1 MSSPYHLLLQITEC
15 KNFKKKLLNMNEE
28 IKKSSRAK
36 YDIEDDEDSEVSFSI
51 AYEKLV
57 DDLSEAPSVVKTREK
72 ENLLEIVAPD
82 FSKETILR
90 KGRPYK
96 VCGGKS
102 KDRKGIVAVSF
113 KELVEK
119 GKF

>member
-1 MSSPYHLLLQITEC
+1 MNLEKETSKYETE
-15 KNFKKKLLNMNEE
+15 E
-28 IKKSSRAK
+28 
-36 YDIEDDEDSEVSFSI
+36 DEDSEVSFSI
-51 AYEKLV
+51 AHEKLV
-57 DDLSEAPSVVKTREK
+57 DDFSEAPTVAKTREK
-72 ENLLEIVAPD
+72 EKLMGSLATD
-82 FSKETILR
+82 FSKGTLPR

-119 GKF
+119 GISFLRNFKKFFCCKKGNSHLT

>member
-1 MSSPYHLLLQITEC
+1 MDIQ
-15 KNFKKKLLNMNEE
+15 KKKSL
-28 IKKSSRAK
+28 RAK
-36 YDIEDDEDSEVSFSI
+36 YENEDDEDSEVSFSI

-57 DDLSEAPSVVKTREK
+57 DDLSEAPTVAKTREN
-72 ENLLEIVAPD
+72 ENLRDIFATD
-82 FSKETILR
+82 FSKATLPR

-102 KDRKGIVAVSF
+102 KDRKGIVAESF

-119 GKF
+119 GKSCV